1 MRTPWIIAIVIVF
14 FELFFTAH
22 FASAC
27 GRCGIFGRGC
37 RFAAPVVHHAAPAIV
52 KAPDTIQN
60 FVFNNIAPPGDLA
73 PRGTTV
79 YGLSRALEYNAPN
92 SALYLDNAR
101 RALEFAGDTTVSAR
115 TIDTLTLDAAAVDAR
130 GRAVEAAFRSLAPD
144 SAAIS
149 RSTTTR
155 VTIRNGLP
163 VIEDNPP
170 LAAPLPRNFGGL
182 TCLKC
187 HAVDGSAAAKFVIDD
202 TFDLQKFMSAE
213 AAIND
218 GRMPPKA
225 TLSEAEKASIRVQL
239 GKLVG
244 GQ

>member
-1 MRTPWIIAIVIVF
+1 MIRYVA
-14 FELFFTAH
+14 LFFA
-22 FASAC
+22 FCFFVLGIIPASFGC
-27 GRCGIFGRGC
+27 GRCGLFGNKC
-37 RFAAPVVHHAAPAIV
+37 RFVNHAPVHHVAPVVAKAA
-52 KAPDTIQN
+52 DFNQN
-60 FVFNNIAPPGDLA
+60 IIFNNIQPPGDLA

-225 TLSEAEKASIRVQL
+225 TLSKAEKASIRVQL